1 MLLESLTVEAKVV
14 PHIEI
19 RFRKVDFVANTINPD
34 AMWAASF
41 NTDKL
46 RSPRNVP
53 ELYTKTVRVVSRT
66 SLCLTG

>member
-1 MLLESLTVEAKVV
+1 MLQQTFNGETKVV
-14 PHIEI
+14 PHMEI
-19 RFRKVDFVANTINPD
+19 RFRKADFVANTINPD